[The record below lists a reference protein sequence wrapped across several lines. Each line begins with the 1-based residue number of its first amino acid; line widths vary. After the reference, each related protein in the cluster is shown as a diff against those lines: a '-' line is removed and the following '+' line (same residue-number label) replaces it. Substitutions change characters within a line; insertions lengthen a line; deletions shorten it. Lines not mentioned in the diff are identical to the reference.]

1 MRRLFMTVAVAAMFA
16 TAAHAEMRDITKSG
30 DWLAFRSEEHCGM
43 RTIVGD
49 VLTNTS
55 GAIMVKFDRGQ
66 SQIYMHLFFEQWEF
80 PTKENVNISVKI
92 DGFYHHLVGQTYADD
107 NPAENVNLIEIP
119 IAPESTDIFLNQF
132 ALGKTIEVHFPA
144 DRDLGADWLASL
156 NGSSLITHVFNK
168 CVANMGG
175 LSPVTGSTERA
186 KEPYGPPAPPA
197 MGGPGEAGIGH
208 Q

>member
-1 MRRLFMTVAVAAMFA
+1 MTVAVAAMFA
-16 TAAHAEMRDITKSG
+16 TAAHADMRDITKSG
-30 DWLAFRSEEHCGM
+30 DWLAFRSENHCGM

-66 SQIYMHLFFEQWEF
+66 SQIYMHLFFEPWDF
-80 PTKENVNISVKI
+80 IAKEDVNISVKI
-92 DGFYHHLVGQTYADD
+92 DDDFYHLVGQTFNDD
-107 NPAENVNLIEIP
+107 NPQEGVNLIEIP
-119 IAPESTDIFLNQF
+119 IAPENTDAFLNQF

-144 DRDLGADWLASL
+144 GSDLGADWLASL
-156 NGSSLITHVFNK
+156 NGSSLITHVFGK
-168 CVANMGG
+168 CVAAMGG

-197 MGGPGEAGIGH
+197 MGGPAEAGIGH